1 MKRTLRTNV
10 AAAVMMLAPF
20 GAALWMQPAAA
31 QQDQYRYRV
40 AEAREG
46 KISSMTLNSDG
57 GLRPGATLH
66 VQVRG
71 TPGARWANISL
82 SDEVRVSL
90 HERAPGDYVGSYVV
104 RRGDRLDPTR
114 LMTVRAGWGDAPVSL
129 AFNYP
134 TAFRTQAM
142 GNAPASSAEVNSFNM
157 WPREADRLEPGRVV
171 HFRMQGTPHSRV
183 FVRIPG
189 LERGV
194 QLTEQ
199 RPGEYVGSYTM
210 RRSDDPQDFSEV
222 IGVLRSGEQRVA
234 IHLNGQV
241 DRDFRD

>member
-31 QQDQYRYRV
+31 QDQHRYRV
-40 AEAREG
+40 AEARDG

-90 HERAPGDYVGSYVV
+90 RERAPGDYVGSYVV
-104 RRGDRLDPTR
+104 RRGDHLDPTR

-171 HFRMQGTPHSRV
+171 HFRMQGTPHSRAWV
-183 FVRIPG
+183 TIPG
-189 LERGV
+189 VERRV
-194 QLTEQ
+194 QLNEE
-199 RPGEYVGSYTM
+199 RPGQYVGSYTI
-210 RRSDDPQDFSEV
+210 RRSDDRRGFSEV
-222 IGVLRSGEQRVA
+222 VGKLRAGDERVA
-234 IHLNGQV
+234 IHLNGQME
-241 DRDFRD
+241 RDFRD